1 MCNECRK
8 KQKLKKRMGEMKRRM
23 KLVGSSKAG
32 TSKSKI
38 ARSVS
43 AHADSDVGCGKA
55 TLTWM
60 DDILFDLFFIR

>member
-1 MCNECRK
+1 
-8 KQKLKKRMGEMKRRM
+8 MKRRM

-43 AHADSDVGCGKA
+43 AHADSDVDAEGDID
-55 TLTWM
+55 M
-60 DDILFDLFFIR
+60 DG